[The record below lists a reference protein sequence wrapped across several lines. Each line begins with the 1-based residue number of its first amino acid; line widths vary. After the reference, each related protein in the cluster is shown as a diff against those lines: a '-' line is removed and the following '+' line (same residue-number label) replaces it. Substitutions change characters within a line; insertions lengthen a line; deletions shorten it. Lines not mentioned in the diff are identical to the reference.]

1 MAKFGIDPR
10 VLLNAVRATARRGP
24 RITGDVARQAA
35 APVMRTAGGTPI
47 TSSAARGAA
56 QGTTQGLSLPSV
68 GTVLGG
74 LGTLGGLGAGA
85 AALFGAMSPTSPPPA
100 ATGGGTGQGGSEQG
114 GSGQGGSG
122 QGDEWENRY
131 PPDQAA
137 TTAEQKLLEL
147 LLEQAKIL
155 SDPAHYAQRRAIDL
169 DIYRAQSQLAR
180 DFGMEQTRELT
191 RRKIEGDTIAAWRG
205 ITEAQIDANA
215 KIGLGM
221 MNLAYA
227 AGVPNPNV
235 LTGGAALA
243 GQGRAGF
250 GTPSSTIS

>member
-35 APVMRTAGGTPI
+35 APVMRTAGGIPI
-47 TSSAARGAA
+47 TSSAARSAA
-56 QGTTQGLSLPSV
+56 QRASSPSA
-68 GTVLGG
+68 GAVLGG

-100 ATGGGTGQGGSEQG
+100 ATSGGTADPSTGQG

-122 QGDEWENRY
+122 QGAEWENRY
-131 PPDQAA
+131 PPDQTS

-147 LLEQAKIL
+147 LLEQAKTL
-155 SDPAHYAQRRAIDL
+155 SDPAYYAQRRAIDL
-169 DIYRAQSQLAR
+169 DIYKAQSQLAR

-227 AGVPNPNV
+227 AGVPNPNI

-243 GQGRAGF
+243 GQGRATF